1 MIQLKYKYE
10 CRLFLSRLSFVLFF
24 ACDVSC
30 VV

>member
-24 ACDVSC
+24 HVMFH
-30 VV
+30 V